1 MLFVSAKY
9 NFYIYI
15 FVWANRCRK
24 ICFTTLPICGIA
36 LRYSFTREIM
46 AEKEVQISKSV
57 AVSTAS
63 SGKKTTSASTK
74 SPVVK
79 PSTSGLSSQP
89 SLAST
94 SGKSTISSQKESGV
108 SGTPPLRELVDIL
121 RVLNTNVNAQS
132 ERLDKQSQRIDEIM
146 NQWNEC
152 ENDPQ
157 FDYEYEEDT
166 ESIPCQFEPEG
177 DSIQES
183 QESTSTASIFKK
195 LSNKFQQSEQVD
207 VDVHPDLANLVNN
220 SFRNG
225 LSDDNLDEISKQ
237 ILRPENCDSL
247 VKTRVNQGIW
257 RLLKSFTQSEDSRL
271 TAIQGVLL
279 KASVN
284 LVKLVEKLGL
294 SNSEHVELGT
304 TAIALL
310 GHANKMINTKRKD
323 LHKADLDYKYR
334 YLASASLPYT
344 DLLYGNDT
352 DVNNNVREI
361 NNMNRI
367 GRSTGRG
374 GGPMRN
380 QGRGRRGTG
389 PYTSRGRGFR
399 GRGRGAP
406 MNRSDTSIQTKNF
419 KPQKK

>member
-1 MLFVSAKY
+1 MLFISAKY

-15 FVWANRCRK
+15 FVWANRCCK

-74 SPVVK
+74 SQVVK

-94 SGKSTISSQKESGV
+94 SGKSISSQKESGV

-177 DSIQES
+177 DFIQES
-183 QESTSTASIFKK
+183 LESTSTASIFKK

-247 VKTRVNQGIW
+247 VKTHVNQGIW
-257 RLLKSFTQSEDSRL
+257 RLVKSFTQSEDSRL

-323 LHKADLDYKYR
+323 LRKADLDYKYH